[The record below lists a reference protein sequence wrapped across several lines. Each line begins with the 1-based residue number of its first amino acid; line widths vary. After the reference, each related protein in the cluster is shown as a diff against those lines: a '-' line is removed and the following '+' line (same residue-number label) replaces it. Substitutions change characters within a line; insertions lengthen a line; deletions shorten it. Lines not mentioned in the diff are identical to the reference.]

1 MNLQI
6 IGMKFENIE
15 NVICVKVVVI
25 KERII
30 RVFVQSDYE
39 LLLVIYYS

>member
-1 MNLQI
+1 
-6 IGMKFENIE
+6 MKFENIE
-15 NVICVKVVVI
+15 NVIYVKIVVI

-39 LLLVIYYS
+39 WLLVIYYSQ